1 LADQASKYGS
11 QQPSQEKIPSLDQ
24 LRVLI
29 DQVDSDIHTLLN
41 KRANLASQVA
51 NVKLSEAKDS
61 NQEEIIFYRPE
72 REAAVLRKVMDR
84 NHGPLS
90 NEEAARLFR
99 EIMSACLA
107 LEQPL
112 KIAFLGPE
120 GTFTQ
125 AAALK
130 HFGHSVRTVPFS
142 SIDQVFRDVEADTS
156 HYGVVPIENSTEGI
170 ISHTLDL
177 FIDSPL
183 KIVGEVS
190 LRIHHH
196 LMSLNQENKAITK
209 IYSHQQSLA
218 QCRNW
223 LDSNMPGVPR
233 IPVNSNTEAATLA
246 KQDPTAA
253 AIGPGEAADIYGLR
267 ILNSNIEDSPD
278 NTTRFLILGKQE
290 VEETPN
296 KNKIISSEKD
306 ADGDEQNSIT
316 NECYDKTTL
325 LVSSKN
331 KSGALYDLLKP
342 LANNNI
348 SMTRIES
355 RPSKSGMWQYV
366 FFIDIEGHISQ
377 PMINKAINEISSRAN
392 LIKVLGSY
400 PKAVL

>member
-1 LADQASKYGS
+1 LAEQQSKRTS
-11 QQPSQEKIPSLDQ
+11 QQCSQQNLQEESPLSLDQ

-29 DQVDSDIHTLLN
+29 DQVDNEIHDLLN
-41 KRANLASQVA
+41 KRADLAGQVA
-51 NVKLSEAKDS
+51 NVKLSEAKKNDQ
-61 NQEEIIFYRPE
+61 NDIIFYRPE

-125 AAALK
+125 TAALK
-130 HFGHSVRTVPFS
+130 HFGHSVKTIPFS

-177 FIDSPL
+177 FINSSL

-196 LMSLNQENKAITK
+196 LMALTADINSISK

-218 QCRNW
+218 QCRDW
-223 LDSNMPGVPR
+223 LDDNMPGIPR
-233 IPVNSNTEAATLA
+233 ISVNSNTEAATIA
-246 KQDPTAA
+246 KKEPGAA
-253 AIGPGEAADIYGLR
+253 AIGPGAAADIYDLQ
-267 ILNSNIEDSPD
+267 ILHSNIEDSPD

-290 VEETPN
+290 VDATPI
-296 KNKIISSEKD
+296 KTKKTDTDQAVAS
-306 ADGDEQNSIT
+306 
-316 NECYDKTTL
+316 ECYDKTTL

-355 RPSKSGMWQYV
+355 RPSQCGMWQYV
-366 FFIDIEGHISQ
+366 FFIDIEGHVSH
-377 PMINKAINEISSRAN
+377 PVVNKAINEISSRVS

>member
-1 LADQASKYGS
+1 LAEKLS
-11 QQPSQEKIPSLDQ
+11 QSQSLDQ
-24 LRVLI
+24 LRISI
-29 DQVDSDIHTLLN
+29 DQVDSQIHDLLN
-41 KRANLASQVA
+41 KRADLASQVA
-51 NVKLSEAKDS
+51 NVKQNEAKQN
-61 NQEEIIFYRPE
+61 NQKDIIFYRPE
-72 REAAVLRKVMDR
+72 REAAVLRKVMER
-84 NHGPLS
+84 NLGPLS

-130 HFGHSVRTVPFS
+130 HFGHSVKTVPFS
-142 SIDQVFRDVEADTS
+142 TIDQVFRDVDADTS

-177 FIDSPL
+177 FINSSL

-196 LMSLNQENKAITK
+196 LMSLTDDIKSITK

-223 LDSNMPGVPR
+223 LDDNMPEIPR
-233 IPVNSNTEAATLA
+233 IAVNSNAEAATLA
-246 KQDPTAA
+246 KKDPHAA
-253 AIGPGEAADIYGLR
+253 AIGPGAAADIYELQ

-290 VEETPN
+290 VDATPIVKTDN
-296 KNKIISSEKD
+296 N
-306 ADGDEQNSIT
+306 NSDLEVDS
-316 NECYDKTTL
+316 ECYDKTTL

-355 RPSKSGMWQYV
+355 RPSQCGMWEYV
-366 FFIDIEGHISQ
+366 FFIDIEGHISH
-377 PMINKAINEISSRAN
+377 PIINKALDEISSQVS